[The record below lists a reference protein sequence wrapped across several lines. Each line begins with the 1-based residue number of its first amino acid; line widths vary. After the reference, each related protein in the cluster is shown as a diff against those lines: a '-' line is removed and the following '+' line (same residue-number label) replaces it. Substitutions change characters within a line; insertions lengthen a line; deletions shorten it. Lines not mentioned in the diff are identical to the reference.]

1 MELIDFLDEEIVCTK
16 LQKKT
21 DREVIFWLGSLMK
34 NAGYVDEAYA
44 QAVWERETVY
54 PTGIENE
61 GFNFAI
67 THASSDA
74 IHKPG
79 VGIAVLEEP
88 VDFHRMDDPEKKTKV
103 RIVLMLSIV
112 DPNSQVKLLQK
123 LMNRLQKTQLFEKLY
138 ACQDSKSVIRA
149 LCEE

>member
-1 MELIDFLDEEIVCTK
+1 MELRDFLDEEIICTK
-16 LQKKT
+16 LQKET
-21 DREVIFWLGSLMK
+21 DQEVIFWLGTLMK

-67 THASSDA
+67 THADSDA
-74 IHKPG
+74 IRKPG
-79 VGIAVLEEP
+79 IGIAVLEEA

-123 LMNRLQKTQLFEKLY
+123 LMHRLQEIQLFEKLY
-138 ACQDSKSVIRA
+138 ACQDSKSVIQV
-149 LCEE
+149 LCGE